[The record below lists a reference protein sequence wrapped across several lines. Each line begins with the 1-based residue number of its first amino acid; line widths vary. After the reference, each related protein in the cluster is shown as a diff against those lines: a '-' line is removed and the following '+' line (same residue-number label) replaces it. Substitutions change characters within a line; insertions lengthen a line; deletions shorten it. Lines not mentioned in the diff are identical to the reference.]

1 MKKWQKT
8 LIGLGIFI
16 ALCSY
21 NLDNSYDTSAVEIVN
36 EDYYATYSGGAVYI
50 GDRCFLDGIDCNE
63 GDILVEDLRYNDDPD
78 MKVINSIDIKDKNK
92 RNEILEILCSYE
104 EDNPSTWNRSIESM
118 RLEWLMHNISYD
130 YGLEK
135 RRTKDV
141 DLDNEDEDEYDN
153 KVLSKIFKL

>member
-36 EDYYATYSGGAVYI
+36 EDYYATYSDGAVYI

-78 MKVINSIDIKDKNK
+78 MKVINSIDIKD
-92 RNEILEILCSYE
+92 
-104 EDNPSTWNRSIESM
+104 
-118 RLEWLMHNISYD
+118 
-130 YGLEK
+130 
-135 RRTKDV
+135 
-141 DLDNEDEDEYDN
+141 
-153 KVLSKIFKL
+153 